1 MITLL
6 LMFLACGN
14 DTATETTTTTDN
26 TTTEQVETT
35 VTPKTPDRDWET
47 LTVM

>member
-6 LMFLACGN
+6 LMFLACEGN
-14 DTATETTTTTDN
+14 TAETTTTTDN

-35 VTPKTPDRDWET
+35 ETPKAAEVKSEP
-47 LTVM
+47 